1 MKSVVYDERIINVK
15 NELLN
20 LTNQRIKLI
29 FLIEGY

>member
-29 FLIEGY
+29 LLIEGY